1 MRLSSGC
8 LGAAFVLAVHAQ
20 SNSTD
25 TVDPASVTV
34 PDTTPLNSTDVVEPT
49 DFNVTQALVDMGVNV
64 SALPVAQLAERS
76 SNAACSLACASLQLL
91 YGSQNVD
98 YSNEAAYNTFTSGYW
113 SQIQENVDPYC
124 IFKAPNT
131 GAVTVVI
138 LLSRLTTC
146 PFAVKSGGHAAFQG
160 ASNIPGGITVSL
172 AALNTIKVSS
182 DKKTVAVGPGNTWN
196 AVYTALAPSN
206 LAVIGGRVAP
216 IGTGGLTTGGGISF
230 FSSLYGWACDNVASY
245 DVILASGIQVTA
257 SPTQNS
263 DLYWALRGGGNNFG
277 IVVNFNYE
285 AISLPGAQLWGGTRV
300 YLEDQFDALASA
312 FAGVVE
318 DSPNDGN
325 AGQWVAWL
333 ASNGTKIASAE
344 LYYAKPN
351 GGSAAIWNDYNALTA
366 ISDSTQNRQ
375 LPAYTAELASSNP
388 YGLRETYYGLTVKAD
403 ESLATLARDIFYQE
417 LPATA
422 NVAGANPVLIYQG
435 ITLPMIENMSKNG
448 GNPLGIS
455 VSDGPLYLIH
465 VACWWDNASDD
476 ATIYAFITSVLN
488 QIKAAATSIGKQND
502 YIYMNYGGVYED
514 VIKSYGAANKAKL
527 KSIASKYDPQQ
538 VFQILQPG
546 YFKLDRA
553 PVVDS
558 RYFSG

>member
-1 MRLSSGC
+1 MRYSSGC
-8 LGAAFVLAVHAQ
+8 LLAALAASVYAQ
-20 SNSTD
+20 SNSSD
-25 TVDPASVTV
+25 VVEPATLTV
-34 PDTTPLNSTDVVEPT
+34 PDSAPLNSTDGIEPV
-49 DFNVTQALVDMGVNV
+49 DFNVTQALVDMGVDV

-91 YGSQNVD
+91 YGPQNIE
-98 YSNEAAYNTFTSGYW
+98 YSNEAGYDAFTSGYW
-113 SQIQENVDPYC
+113 SQIQENVNPYC
-124 IFKAPNT
+124 IFKAPNK
-131 GAVTVVI
+131 GAVSVVI

-160 ASNIPGGITVSL
+160 ASNIEGGITVSL
-172 AALNTIKVSS
+172 AALNTITVSK

-196 AVYTALAPSN
+196 SVYTALAPSN

-216 IGTGGLTTGGGISF
+216 IGVGGLTTGGGISF

-245 DVILASGIQVTA
+245 DVILASGFEVTA
-257 SPTQNS
+257 SPSQNS

-300 YLEDQFDALASA
+300 YLEDQFTNLASA
-312 FAGVVE
+312 FAGVVS

-333 ASNGTKIASAE
+333 ANNGTKIASAE

-351 GGSAAIWNDYNALTA
+351 GQTAAIWNNYNALTA

-375 LPAYTAELASSNP
+375 LPAYTVELASSNP

-403 ESLATLARDIFYQE
+403 PSIAAQAKDIFYQL
-417 LPATA
+417 LPTMA

-435 ITLPMIENMSKNG
+435 ITLPMIEKMSKNG

-476 ATIYAFITSVLN
+476 TAVYTFITKVLN
-488 QIKAAATSIGKQND
+488 QIKAAATQKGKQND

-527 KSIASKYDPQQ
+527 KNIANKYDPTK
-538 VFQILQPG
+538 VFQVLQPG

-558 RYFSG
+558 RFFSG